1 VVNQGVVVFHSI
13 YPKWLEEIHL
23 VWKTR
28 TTSYPDLLKRHRY
41 SKLPFGQG
49 LEIGRGQFSV
59 F

>member
-1 VVNQGVVVFHSI
+1 MVKQVVVVLHSI

-23 VWKTR
+23 VRKTR

-41 SKLPFGQG
+41 DRLPFGQG
-49 LEIGRGQFSV
+49 LEIGRGQFSG